1 MNIFIH
7 NERKD
12 LIKFEKKHQ
21 DLNFAEKKMV
31 SDTIEKLD
39 YTKASKHDKVMR
51 DLIKS
56 LQELSISNRLSK
68 NGQKLLRKLQRDQGI
83 LRVITSMTFVRF

>member
-1 MNIFIH
+1 
-7 NERKD
+7 
-12 LIKFEKKHQ
+12 
-21 DLNFAEKKMV
+21 
-31 SDTIEKLD
+31 
-39 YTKASKHDKVMR
+39 MR

-68 NGQKLLRKLQRDQGI
+68 KGQKLLRKLQRDQGI

>member
-1 MNIFIH
+1 
-7 NERKD
+7 
-12 LIKFEKKHQ
+12 
-21 DLNFAEKKMV
+21 MV
-31 SDTIEKLD
+31 SDTIEKLG

-83 LRVITSMTFVRF
+83 LRVITSMTFVRY

>member
-68 NGQKLLRKLQRDQGI
+68 KGQKLLRKLQRDQGI
-83 LRVITSMTFVRF
+83 LRVITSMTFVRY

>member
-83 LRVITSMTFVRF
+83 LRVITSMTFVRY

>member
-1 MNIFIH
+1 MNIFTH

-83 LRVITSMTFVRF
+83 LRVITSMTFVRY